1 MDRIISGGVIAA
13 GERFVNITLSY
24 NECTEALHTFVA
36 ELNHNLNP
44 DPDRTA
50 DEVSWNDEL
59 DLTFTRFNLAVTTR
73 KLYKKLSARGA
84 TMQVYEDRIEISLP
98 AKAFPDNYAR
108 LVAEQVLTAIHHA
121 LRAHKL
127 EVSANMGRPVLKAL
141 RDCYHEGAE
150 VAVNDMVC
158 TLAILDN

>member
-98 AKAFPDNYAR
+98 AKAFPDN
-108 LVAEQVLTAIHHA
+108 
-121 LRAHKL
+121 
-127 EVSANMGRPVLKAL
+127 
-141 RDCYHEGAE
+141 
-150 VAVNDMVC
+150 
-158 TLAILDN
+158 